1 MLYVLSILSKHL
13 VYKTIIISPK
23 DSHEIMAS
31 YDC

>member
-13 VYKTIIISPK
+13 YKTIIISPK